1 MRLIRV
7 CVVTSLLVFA
17 LNPACYAVVGPDET
31 PVVTGDSEEQ
41 EGGQTDSNEEPEC
54 D

>member
-7 CVVTSLLVFA
+7 CVVALLLVFA
-17 LNPACYAVVGPDET
+17 LDPVCHAVAGSDET
-31 PVVTGDSEEQ
+31 PVATGDSEEQ
-41 EGGQTDSNEEPEC
+41 EEGQTGGNEEPEC